1 MRDGDRS
8 SGQPVAVDAGDGQGG
23 RTANRQ
29 RRGLILLA
37 LCLAALIINIDIT
50 IRERGS
56 SVPGAR
62 ARGDDHEPAVGSSM
76 PTIWCSRRSFLRRG
90 ASATASDA
98 RGSCSL
104 GWGCSRPAAF
114 AGSFCRTPDELI
126 AARALMGIGAAGI
139 FPSTLSLIANVFT
152 ERKERAQAIG
162 LWGATAGVGVATGP
176 IVGGWLLG
184 RFWWGSVFLFMVP
197 VAAAVAGLIAWAVP
211 SSRDPTAPPIDW
223 RGLFLSSAGMGTLVL
238 SIIQAPEWGWSSART
253 LGMMALGLGILAIF
267 VSVER
272 RMARPMLDVGLFR
285 NPRFTAASGSVTV
298 GFFTLSGFS
307 FLITQYFQFVKGYTP
322 LGNRRP
328 DLAGRNIARRRFRA
342 RHEAGGQNRKQG
354 CRRERSAPH
363 CSIPTLGSHRVPIDP
378 VRRPRRTDAHGRR
391 WPGPD
396 LGPGDGSDHGGRP
409 QREGRRRIGG
419 QRRHAALRR
428 HARSGGDRQHR
439 RFPVC
444 EPSRRDPPNTPSP
457 CGTRLAAKGSVGGAL
472 VAAQNLGRAGLVIP
486 GHDLSVAAIGA
497 FLHSFAGGCRVAGV
511 VAAGGAVLAAAL
523 LPARPV
529 VAQPV
534 VAQPGRNER
543 RLIVGPAGEAIGRV
557 PVDERGR
564 LGAALVSFSTAQA
577 ALPRVE
583 AALSAGSAPSP
594 DDLAVLN
601 RASAALTDAAGALG
615 VDPGTATLAELE
627 AQLAA
632 REMALGARHALRR
645 LAGATGPGV
654 GATELAGLAAEA
666 ARLAAAPSW
675 SSEDRV
681 RSLVLVRL
689 VELAD
694 MANDGGD
701 DERIDALDAE
711 LRSSLG
717 PAGAPVVLAG
727 ARGRLV
733 LPDDGS

>member
-50 IRERGS
+50 IVNVALPSLVRELGATTTNLQWVVDAYNLVFAALILAAGS
-56 SVPGAR
+56 LSDRIGRKGVLLAGLGVFA
-62 ARGDDHEPAVGSSM
+62 AGS
-76 PTIWCSRRSFLRRG
+76 L
-90 ASATASDA
+90 
-98 RGSCSL
+98 
-104 GWGCSRPAAF
+104 
-114 AGSFCRTPDELI
+114 AGSFCRTPHELI

-139 FPSTLSLIANVFT
+139 FPSTLSLLANVFT

-184 RFWWGSVFLFMVP
+184 HFWWGSVFLFMVP
-197 VAAAVAGLIAWAVP
+197 VAAVVAGLVAWAVP

-223 RGLFLSSAGMGTLVL
+223 RGLFLSSAGLGTLVL
-238 SIIQAPEWGWSSART
+238 SIIQAPDWGWSSART
-253 LGMMALGLGILAIF
+253 LGTMALGLGILAIF

-285 NPRFTAASGSVTV
+285 NLRFTAASGSVTV

-322 LGNRRP
+322 LGTGVRILP
-328 DLAGRNIARRRFRA
+328 VATSLAVASVLGTKLAVKIGNKAVVASGLLLTGAFLLWVA
-342 RHEAGGQNRKQG
+342 TVSQSTPYAVLVGQMLMGGG
-354 CRRERSAPH
+354 GLGLISAPATEAIMGAVPKEKAGVG
-363 CSIPTLGSHRVPIDP
+363 SAVNDATRLFGATLGVAVIGSIAASLYASHLGATLPHGIPLR
-378 VRRPRRTDAHGRR
+378 DA
-391 WPGPD
+391 
-396 LGPGDGSDHGGRP
+396 
-409 QREGRRRIGG
+409 
-419 QRRHAALRR
+419 
-428 HARSGGDRQHR
+428 
-439 RFPVC
+439 
-444 EPSRRDPPNTPSP
+444 
-457 CGTRLAAKGSVGGAL
+457 LAAKGSVGGAL

-534 VAQPGRNER
+534 VAQPGGNER

-577 ALPRVE
+577 ALPRLE
-583 AALSAGSAPSP
+583 AAIAAGSAPSP

-615 VDPGTATLAELE
+615 VDPGTATLGELE

-632 REMALGARHALRR
+632 REMALGARRALRR

-701 DERIDALDAE
+701 DERILALDAE

>member
-1 MRDGDRS
+1 MAPEGPRGCR
-8 SGQPVAVDAGDGQGG
+8 GG
-23 RTANRQ
+23 EGHMMKGGGVVIRQ

-50 IRERGS
+50 IVNVALPSLVRELGATTTNLQWVVDAYNLVFAALILAAGS
-56 SVPGAR
+56 LSDRIGRKGVLLAGLGVFA
-62 ARGDDHEPAVGSSM
+62 AGS
-76 PTIWCSRRSFLRRG
+76 L
-90 ASATASDA
+90 
-98 RGSCSL
+98 
-104 GWGCSRPAAF
+104 
-114 AGSFCRTPDELI
+114 AGSFCRTPHELI

-139 FPSTLSLIANVFT
+139 FPSTLSLLANVFT

-197 VAAAVAGLIAWAVP
+197 VAAVVAGLVAWAVP

-223 RGLFLSSAGMGTLVL
+223 RGLFLSSAGLGTLVL
-238 SIIQAPEWGWSSART
+238 SIIQAPDWGWSSART
-253 LGMMALGLGILAIF
+253 LGTMALGLGILAIF

-285 NPRFTAASGSVTV
+285 NLRFTAASGSVTV

-322 LGNRRP
+322 LGTGVRILP
-328 DLAGRNIARRRFRA
+328 VATSLAVASVLGTKLAVKIGNKAVVASGLLLTGAFLLWVA
-342 RHEAGGQNRKQG
+342 TVSQSTPYAVLVGQMLMGGG
-354 CRRERSAPH
+354 GLGLISAPATEAIMGVVPKEKAGVG
-363 CSIPTLGSHRVPIDP
+363 SAVNDAPRLFGATLGVAVIGSIAASLYASHLGATLPHGIPLR
-378 VRRPRRTDAHGRR
+378 DA
-391 WPGPD
+391 
-396 LGPGDGSDHGGRP
+396 
-409 QREGRRRIGG
+409 
-419 QRRHAALRR
+419 
-428 HARSGGDRQHR
+428 
-439 RFPVC
+439 
-444 EPSRRDPPNTPSP
+444 
-457 CGTRLAAKGSVGGAL
+457 LAAKGSVGGAL

-534 VAQPGRNER
+534 VAQPGGNER

-583 AALSAGSAPSP
+583 AALAAGSAPSP

-615 VDPGTATLAELE
+615 VDPGTATLGELE

-632 REMALGARHALRR
+632 REMALGARRALRR

-701 DERIDALDAE
+701 DERILALDAE

>member
-50 IRERGS
+50 IVNVTLPSLVRELGATTTNLQWVVDAYNLVFAALILAAGS
-56 SVPGAR
+56 LSDRIGRKGVLLAGLGVFA
-62 ARGDDHEPAVGSSM
+62 AGS
-76 PTIWCSRRSFLRRG
+76 L
-90 ASATASDA
+90 
-98 RGSCSL
+98 
-104 GWGCSRPAAF
+104 
-114 AGSFCRTPDELI
+114 AGSFCRTPHELI

-139 FPSTLSLIANVFT
+139 FPSTLSLLANVFT

-184 RFWWGSVFLFMVP
+184 HFWWGSVFLFMVP
-197 VAAAVAGLIAWAVP
+197 VAAVVAGLVAWAVP

-223 RGLFLSSAGMGTLVL
+223 RGLFLSSAGLGTLVL
-238 SIIQAPEWGWSSART
+238 SIIQAPDWGWSSART
-253 LGMMALGLGILAIF
+253 LGTMALGLGILAIF

-285 NPRFTAASGSVTV
+285 NLRFTAASGSVTV

-322 LGNRRP
+322 LGTGVRILP
-328 DLAGRNIARRRFRA
+328 VATSLAVASVLGTKLAVKIGNKAVVASGLLLTGAFLLWVA
-342 RHEAGGQNRKQG
+342 TVSQSTPYAVLVGQMLMGGG
-354 CRRERSAPH
+354 GLGLISAPATEAIMGAVPKEKAGVG
-363 CSIPTLGSHRVPIDP
+363 SAVNDATRLFGATLGVAVIGSIAASLYASHLGATLPHGIPLR
-378 VRRPRRTDAHGRR
+378 DA
-391 WPGPD
+391 
-396 LGPGDGSDHGGRP
+396 
-409 QREGRRRIGG
+409 
-419 QRRHAALRR
+419 
-428 HARSGGDRQHR
+428 
-439 RFPVC
+439 
-444 EPSRRDPPNTPSP
+444 
-457 CGTRLAAKGSVGGAL
+457 LAAKGSVGGAL

-534 VAQPGRNER
+534 VAQPGGNER
-543 RLIVGPAGEAIGRV
+543 RLIVGPADEAIGRV

-577 ALPRVE
+577 ALPRLE
-583 AALSAGSAPSP
+583 AALAAGSAPSP

-632 REMALGARHALRR
+632 REMALGARRALRR

-701 DERIDALDAE
+701 DERILALDAE